1 MYQFESWENQVK
13 AKKLA
18 QAIAEEMDAE
28 TADDAD
34 TAAPAAVVPPP
45 LPRPSSLPPYAPDF
59 APMSLGMHIGEGLLV
74 IVGFFG
80 VFSTFVPGGS
90 GVPAVLAWSALFLAA
105 TIRSVG
111 RSIAT
116 TIVVELRRPAEKEE

>member
-18 QAIAEEMDAE
+18 QAIAEEMDAD

-34 TAAPAAVVPPP
+34 TAVVPPP
-45 LPRPSSLPPYAPDF
+45 IPRPSSLPPYAPDF
-59 APMSLGMHIGEGLLV
+59 GPMSLGMRIGEGLLAAV
-74 IVGFFG
+74 SVFG
-80 VFSTFVPGGS
+80 VFTAFTPGGS
-90 GVPAVLAWSALFLAA
+90 GVPAVLAWSALFIAA